1 MYGNTLNK
9 ELIISILSNYIISKG
24 NFKGFRDSRCKMSL
38 RKKESS
44 VLYEIC
50 AELDSKGKISK
61 NENIKSL
68 QIFGN
73 RFKEA
78 INLVNKRRVKRYI
91 FKPSKR
97 AIWIVHGR
105 MKEYQIFPETNF
117 CSCDDYYFRV
127 MKSEKELCYHL
138 IAQKIAEA
146 LDKYDSEELSDKD
159 YSLITK
165 KFRVT

>member
-1 MYGNTLNK
+1 MNDNTLNK
-9 ELIISILSNYIISKG
+9 ELIISILSNYIILRS
-24 NFKGFRDSRCKMSL
+24 FKGFRDFRYKMSL

-50 AELDSKGKISK
+50 VELHSKGKISK

-78 INLVNKRRVKRYI
+78 INLVNKRRIKKYI

-97 AIWIVHGR
+97 AIWIVQGR
-105 MKEYQIFPETNF
+105 KKEYQIFPETNF

-127 MKSEKELCYHL
+127 MKSEKELWKL
-138 IAQKIAEA
+138 QGK
-146 LDKYDSEELSDKD
+146 
-159 YSLITK
+159 T
-165 KFRVT
+165 